1 MRPRLASTTWVLEPG
16 ARRCVTCCLV
26 QHPVVARNDFTC
38 TVALWAAA
46 PGAAVARAFA
56 CYSASGR
63 RVRPSECVLGG
74 GHGPPMGSALASV
87 PAAAQVRPRVLAV
100 AARQQTVI
108 CSLLDP
114 REVVHEGGF
123 VAAGIHQPPNAR
135 HDAHSTVC
143 VAVCGCV
150 HMMRVRVGRGLQAT
164 RPVLSGTA

>member
-1 MRPRLASTTWVLEPG
+1 MRHVL
-16 ARRCVTCCLV
+16 CLL
-26 QHPVVARNDFTC
+26 QHPVVARNDLTC
-38 TVALWAAA
+38 MLALWAAA

-164 RPVLSGTA
+164 RPVLSGAA